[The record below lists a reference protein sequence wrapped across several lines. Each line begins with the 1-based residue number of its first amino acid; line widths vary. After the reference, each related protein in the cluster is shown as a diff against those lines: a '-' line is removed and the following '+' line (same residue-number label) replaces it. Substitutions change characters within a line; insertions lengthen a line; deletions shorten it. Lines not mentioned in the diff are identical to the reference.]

1 MIHSEVWA
9 HLEFEVA
16 LAIGGLYHLQMI
28 TLDSSSCFLNLTK
41 NTSEVG
47 PCNVKCSNVVVQDN
61 SGGT

>member
-1 MIHSEVWA
+1 MIHSEVLA

-47 PCNVKCSNVVVQDN
+47 PSNVKCSNVIVQDN